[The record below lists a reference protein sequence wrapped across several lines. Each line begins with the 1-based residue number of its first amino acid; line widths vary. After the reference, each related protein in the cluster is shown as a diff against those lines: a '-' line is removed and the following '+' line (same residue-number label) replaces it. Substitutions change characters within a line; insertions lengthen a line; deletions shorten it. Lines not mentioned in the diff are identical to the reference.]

1 MLGFVVTTVYTDGA
15 CLHNPDGPGGWAWA
29 VPDGP
34 FASGHG
40 SETTNQRMELTAALE
55 AMRALSGPLTVV
67 SDSTYVVNC
76 FRKRWFD
83 GWERRGW
90 TNASRQPV
98 ANQDLWKPMVELFHS
113 RGDELTFRWV
123 KGHSGDAMNDLVDRL
138 AVEAARTQ
146 QGRSGGRPPTTLGEP
161 DRPTPQRSRAAA
173 GAGGP
178 GAPNGFKVIVLG
190 HRPPQLGGYDENPV
204 AGRVRTKLTEVLAGL
219 AAVHPDL
226 VVLTGLGLGAE
237 QLGAEAAA
245 AAKVAYVGV
254 LAFPDQDSVWPQAR
268 RAAYRRLVAAADD
281 TIMLGVPTGSSPT
294 PTALSWCGTA
304 RNAPWAS
311 GSGSWRSASPTT
323 CGSSRPKDEWA
334 GGHRPWDVTAGR
346 SRVVGSRLDGQ
357 GCTVMATLSRPGA
370 GVAARSYAFCAS
382 ATGSA
387 CVT

>member
-1 MLGFVVTTVYTDGA
+1 MLAFVVTTVYTDGA

-34 FASGHG
+34 FASGHQT
-40 SETTNQRMELTAALE
+40 ETTNQRMELTAALE

-90 TNASRQPV
+90 TNSGRQPV
-98 ANQDLWKPMVELFHS
+98 ANQDLWKPTVELFHS

-146 QGRSGGRPPTTLGEP
+146 QGRTGARQPATLGAP
-161 DRPTPQRSRAAA
+161 DRPAPQRTRADASA
-173 GAGGP
+173 GP
-178 GAPNGFKVIVLG
+178 DAPPGFKVIVLG

-204 AGRVRTKLTEVLAGL
+204 AARLRTKLTEVLAGL
-219 AAVHPDL
+219 RAVHPDL

-245 AAKVAYVGV
+245 AAQVSYVGV

-268 RAAYRRLVAAADD
+268 RAAYRRLVAGADGTVTFEHDKPTSAQAA
-281 TIMLGVPTGSSPT
+281 
-294 PTALSWCGTA
+294 A
-304 RNAPWAS
+304 R
-311 GSGSWRSASPTT
+311 
-323 CGSSRPKDEWA
+323 
-334 GGHRPWDVTAGR
+334 
-346 SRVVGSRLDGQ
+346 
-357 GCTVMATLSRPGA
+357 TLSRRTDWLVRHA
-370 GVAARSYAFCAS
+370 DCALVVWDGKER
-382 ATGSA
+382 ALGDRVRA
-387 CVT
+387 LEKRIPDDVWILAPDG